1 MASSVP
7 LTVPAELTDET
18 ALRLFLLQLLDT
30 VRRQQA
36 EIEQLKNKL

>member
-7 LTVPAELTDET
+7 LTVPAELTDEA